1 MPQRNTT
8 MRLRHRYVLHRLMP
22 LAVFAAMLA
31 LAAPAFGGP
40 PYQTDDPEPTD
51 YRHFEI
57 YFFDG
62 GTATRSGTGNLAGI
76 DFNYGIAPEFQL
88 DVVVPAGFGDAGV
101 VLPVGFGN
109 AVQGQNA
116 VTLGNVQLA
125 LKYRFLHQ
133 RDMGVDVAFYPR
145 VFLPAGPGETGE
157 SLPSLFLP
165 IWLEK
170 DFGAWSTFGGGGYQ
184 IDRGGNYQDYYQLGW
199 AVTREVLP
207 HLRIGAEVY
216 YQSPNTRGGLA
227 TTEIDGG
234 FTYDLTD
241 NLHLMASAGP
251 GIENANE
258 TDRYSWYGALLVT
271 F

>member
-1 MPQRNTT
+1 
-8 MRLRHRYVLHRLMP
+8 
-22 LAVFAAMLA
+22 MLA
-31 LAAPAFGGP
+31 LAVPAFGGP
-40 PYQTDDPEPTD
+40 PYQTDDPEPTE

-57 YFFDG
+57 YFFAG
-62 GTATRSGTGNLAGI
+62 GTATRSGSGQLAGI
-76 DFNYGIAPEFQL
+76 DLNYGVAPEFQL
-88 DVVVPAGFGDAGV
+88 DVVVPAGFGDAGA

-109 AVQGQNA
+109 AEQGQNA
-116 VTLGNVQLA
+116 VSLGNVQLA

-133 RDMGVDVAFYPR
+133 RDIGLDVAFYPR
-145 VFLPAGPGETGE
+145 VFLPAGPNAAGE
-157 SLPSLFLP
+157 SVPSLFLP

-170 DFGAWSTFGGGGYQ
+170 DLDAWSIFGGGGYQ
-184 IDRGGNYQDYYQLGW
+184 IDRGGNYQDSYQLGL

-207 HLRIGAEVY
+207 HLQIGAEVY

-227 TTEIDGG
+227 TAEIDGG
-234 FTYDLTD
+234 FIYDLSD
-241 NLHLMASAGP
+241 NFHLMASAGP